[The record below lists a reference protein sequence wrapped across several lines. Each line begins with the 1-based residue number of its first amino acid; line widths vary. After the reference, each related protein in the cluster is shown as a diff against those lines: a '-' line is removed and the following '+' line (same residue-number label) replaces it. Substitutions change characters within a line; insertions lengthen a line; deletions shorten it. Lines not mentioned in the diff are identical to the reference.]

1 MLKQIYC
8 DFDACK
14 VTTIANTAASIPA
27 GRHLVLELS
36 TANGGVSVRPAG
48 LAIDIS
54 YAERKRLQDE
64 RKVRE

>member
-8 DFDACK
+8 DFDDCK
-14 VTTIANTAASIPA
+14 VTTVAKTAASIPA

-48 LAIDIS
+48 LAIDIP
-54 YAERKRLQDE
+54 YVEWKRLQDE
-64 RKVRE
+64 GKVRE